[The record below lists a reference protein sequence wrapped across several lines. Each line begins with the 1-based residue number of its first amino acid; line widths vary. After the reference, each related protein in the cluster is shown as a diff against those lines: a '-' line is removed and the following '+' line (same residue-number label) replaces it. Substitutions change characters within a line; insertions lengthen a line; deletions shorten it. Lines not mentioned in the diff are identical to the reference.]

1 MFAQE
6 EEIVNHQKI
15 VTVQWVTLEINV
27 NLIFAM
33 ERIQQIQPF
42 ALEEEIVNLQIIAI
56 VPQVSLEINVK

>member
-1 MFAQE
+1 
-6 EEIVNHQKI
+6 
-15 VTVQWVTLEINV
+15 LEINV